1 MYMRKSGVS
10 VAKQGIHARRRVM
23 VAAIRKAG
31 THA

>member
-10 VAKQGIHARRRVM
+10 TAKAGVHARRRAM

-31 THA
+31 TNA